1 MAQGMIASSPA
12 MPYMKITFLSLISLG
27 FVLCA
32 PAWASQTGLTLEE
45 AVVKVQQETGG
56 KVLSAQT
63 LTREHGL
70 TTEYRLKVL
79 TPDGHVRVVPVRT
92 ETAKIPTATPG
103 DTKEKH

>member
-1 MAQGMIASSPA
+1 
-12 MPYMKITFLSLISLG
+12 MPYMKITLPSLIFLG

-32 PAWASQTGLTLEE
+32 PAHAVETGLTLEK
-45 AVVKVQQETGG
+45 AVAKVQQDTGG

-63 LTREHGL
+63 RTLEHGL

-92 ETAKIPTATPG
+92 ETAKIPGATPV